1 MDHAMNAHGDD
12 YHWLDVDRISEELLD
27 LHPELDPVLIS
38 FPDLKALVL
47 TLPGFREQ
55 DGHPCNERILEAIQQ
70 SWIDERDE

>member
-1 MDHAMNAHGDD
+1 MLTVAITTGWMSNESP
-12 YHWLDVDRISEELLD
+12 RNSST

-47 TLPGFREQ
+47 TLSGFREQ